1 MTTPTNSVLYKKK
14 HLNASVLWIYA
25 DYSKNLHQWNKFL
38 LWLKKSS
45 TMTNVVGILSD
56 VEGVFYYDLCSICS
70 TYFSKKK
77 KVNGSSSLTGK
88 YRKHA
93 IREIPEIIREFFS
106 SCGLSFVKFV
116 KQIAL
121 LYRARYSAHFDTKL
135 SSISCL
141 AEKFN
146 KIDVINLLISLYL
159 EVLGLT
165 SQCSQ

>member
-1 MTTPTNSVLYKKK
+1 MFQDFLFGLQNIVNLKGTLLDCWGRPHPTLEKHIYKAGNSSKNSV
-14 HLNASVLWIYA
+14 H
-25 DYSKNLHQWNKFL
+25 D
-38 LWLKKSS
+38 
-45 TMTNVVGILSD
+45 
-56 VEGVFYYDLCSICS
+56 SINP
-70 TYFSKKK
+70 FI
-77 KVNGSSSLTGK
+77 GK
-88 YRKHA
+88 
-93 IREIPEIIREFFS
+93 ECDTFFFFS
-106 SCGLSFVKFV
+106 SCGLSFVQFVKQFVEQAKFV